1 MIIPWKIMDKFS
13 CICLILLFG
22 NIFPIKLYY
31 NNYFVKQNS
40 DLVNITMSMENSKKG
55 ILVNYYEDLKIRV
68 DFVWVIKYSKLLIP
82 RGFDQNFLIIQD
94 EFYKRRQ

>member
-13 CICLILLFG
+13 CICLILLCG

-40 DLVNITMSMENSKKG
+40 DLVNVTLSMENSKKG

-68 DFVWVIKYSKLLIP
+68 DFVWVIRHSKLLIP

-94 EFYKRRQ
+94 EFYMWRQ